1 MNNSYPSNTN
11 EFWMFEALE
20 LARSG
25 MGFVSPNP
33 MVGCVIVDK
42 NGEKIGE
49 GYHQKFG
56 EAHAEV
62 NAVESITDK
71 SQLKDA
77 TVFVTLEPCSHH
89 GKTPPC
95 ASMLAGLPI
104 KKVVVGHQDPNMKVN
119 GKGISLLR
127 EKGIE
132 VEVGVLKKE
141 CEQLNE
147 AFIHHQLFG
156 RPLVILKIA
165 QTLDGYLAAPDGD
178 SQWISGKKSR
188 EMVHR
193 WRSQLDAVMVGR
205 TTAFTDNPSLTVR
218 HVKGR
223 QPKRI
228 VIDGPYELP
237 RDLKLFSDRHEEKTI
252 ILTWNKQASATDADP
267 MLRMMQP
274 NYFRGEVIQVGKK
287 EGHLNLKEALQ
298 ELGNRGITSVLV
310 EAGQQLTSALLR
322 ENLVDKLHVFVAPK
336 MLGGG
341 TRSVIN
347 LGINHMRDIKQ
358 LKDPQ
363 WKQVGEDLLLTA
375 YL

>member
-1 MNNSYPSNTN
+1 MKNSYPSNTN

-42 NGEKIGE
+42 NGVKIGE

-156 RPLVILKIA
+156 RPQVILKIA

-298 ELGNRGITSVLV
+298 ELGNKGITSVLV

>member
-1 MNNSYPSNTN
+1 
-11 EFWMFEALE
+11 MFEALE

-237 RDLKLFSDRHEEKTI
+237 RDLKLFRIDMRRKPSFLPGISRH
-252 ILTWNKQASATDADP
+252 Q
-267 MLRMMQP
+267 LRMP
-274 NYFRGEVIQVGKK
+274 IRCFE
-287 EGHLNLKEALQ
+287 
-298 ELGNRGITSVLV
+298 
-310 EAGQQLTSALLR
+310 
-322 ENLVDKLHVFVAPK
+322 
-336 MLGGG
+336 
-341 TRSVIN
+341 
-347 LGINHMRDIKQ
+347 
-358 LKDPQ
+358 
-363 WKQVGEDLLLTA
+363 
-375 YL
+375 

>member
-1 MNNSYPSNTN
+1 MTNPHPPKTN
-11 EFWMFEALE
+11 EFWMFEAIE
-20 LARSG
+20 LARKG
-25 MGFVSPNP
+25 EGFVSPNP
-33 MVGCVIVDK
+33 MVGCVIIDE
-42 NGEKIGE
+42 NGEKVGE
-49 GYHQKFG
+49 GYHQKYG

-62 NAVESITDK
+62 NAIRS
-71 SQLKDA
+71 LKNEYKLKNA
-77 TVFVTLEPCSHH
+77 TVYVTLEPCSHH

-95 ASMLAGLPI
+95 ATMLTQYPI
-104 KKVVVGHQDPNMKVN
+104 KKVVVGHQDPNQKVN
-119 GKGISLLR
+119 GKGISILR

-141 CEQLNE
+141 CEHLNE

-156 RPLVILKIA
+156 RPLVVLKIA

-188 EMVHR
+188 ELVHR
-193 WRSQLDAVMVGR
+193 WRSKLDAVMVGR

-228 VIDGPYELP
+228 VMDGPYELP
-237 RDLKLFSDRHEEKTI
+237 RDLKLFSDKHEEKTI
-252 ILTWNKQASATDADP
+252 ILTWNKKASATDADP

-274 NYFRGEVIQVGKK
+274 NYFRGEVIQLDKK
-287 EGHLNLKEALQ
+287 DGHIDMKQAVQ
-298 ELGNRGITSVLV
+298 ELGKRGITSVLV
-310 EAGQQLTSALLR
+310 EGGQQLSSALLR

-347 LGINHMRDIKQ
+347 LGINHMRDIKN

-363 WKQVGEDLLLTA
+363 WQKVGDDLLLTA